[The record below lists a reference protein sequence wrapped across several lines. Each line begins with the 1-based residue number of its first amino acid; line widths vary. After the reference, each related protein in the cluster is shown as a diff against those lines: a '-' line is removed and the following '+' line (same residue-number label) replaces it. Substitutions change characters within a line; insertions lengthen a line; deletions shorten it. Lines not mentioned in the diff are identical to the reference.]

1 MRILRRDSHAQ
12 GTHLV
17 LMFGLGMLGSSIR
30 ASLQDAQFA
39 PSEVLDF
46 RWNEPLTWPHS
57 LAAIE
62 QHCRS
67 CSPRR
72 ISVSWA
78 AGKAGFSCTPDEA
91 ARENESF
98 QAVVA
103 MASRLMRLPS
113 LEHFDFH
120 YVSSA
125 GGLFEG
131 QRVVDRSSA
140 PSPMR
145 PYGQLKLSQE
155 QVLQTTFAP
164 RELAIYRP
172 STVYGPMAQK
182 AHHGLINNLVNDGLR
197 GRLTVLDAQ
206 VMSLR
211 DYVYFA
217 DIGAFIAG
225 QIKSRARRST
235 ETAVNFLVSSRC
247 ASIFEVVRNIER
259 VLHLKLRFRYDE
271 TFGNHSNITFSGRV
285 LPAGWSPTPLEV
297 GIRQFV
303 AGKHACL
310 QAPIRA

>member
-1 MRILRRDSHAQ
+1 MRILRRDSEAQ

-39 PSEVLDF
+39 SSEVFDF
-46 RWNEPLTWPHS
+46 RWNEPHSWPQS

-62 QHCRS
+62 QDCRI

-72 ISVSWA
+72 ISLSWA
-78 AGKAGFSCTPDEA
+78 AGGKGFRCTPNEA

-103 MASRLMRLPS
+103 MASRLKQLPS
-113 LEHFDFH
+113 LAHFDFH
-120 YVSSA
+120 YLSSA

-131 QRVVDRSSA
+131 QRVVNQNTT

-182 AHHGLINNLVNDGLR
+182 AHQGLINNLVNDGLR

-225 QIKSRARRST
+225 RIRSRARRAT
-235 ETAVNFLVSSRC
+235 ENAVNFLVSSRC

-271 TFGNHSNITFSGRV
+271 NFGNHSNITFSDRV

-310 QAPIRA
+310 QAPIRT